1 MPQLYSYYTIQPAE
15 DILYKDKAS
24 KFIGFAYPAKDEK
37 EIKEKLDH
45 LRNLHPKATHHCY
58 AYRLGLDKNNYRAN
72 DDGEPNGT
80 AGKPILGQIDSFGI
94 TNCLIV
100 VVRYFGGTKLGV
112 SGLIDAYKECAKETI
127 DASTIIE
134 LRILDYYELKCSY
147 ENINKIYQI
156 VNNCK
161 AIITAQQLDNQSVF
175 IIATEQNISSLLES
189 KLTDEQIEFSFLERK

>member
-1 MPQLYSYYTIQPAE
+1 MHFYFTIQPIE
-15 DILYKDKAS
+15 EILYKDKAS
-24 KFIGFAYPAKDEK
+24 KFIGFAYPVKEEK

-127 DASTIIE
+127 EASKIIE

>member
-161 AIITAQQLDNQSVF
+161 ATITAQQLDNQSVF
-175 IIATEQNISSLLES
+175 IIATEQDTSSLLES

>member
-1 MPQLYSYYTIQPAE
+1 MYAYQTILPVE
-15 DILYKDKAS
+15 NVLYKDKAS
-24 KFIGFAYPAKDEK
+24 KFIGFAYPVKDEQD
-37 EIKEKLDH
+37 IKEKLEQ

-112 SGLIDAYKECAKETI
+112 SGLIDAYKETARQTI
-127 DASTIIE
+127 EATTITE
-134 LRILDYYELKCSY
+134 ERILDYYKITCSY
-147 ENINKIYQI
+147 EQINKVYQVIHHLKAAI
-156 VNNCK
+156 VE
-161 AIITAQQLDNQSVF
+161 QHLDNTSVF
-175 IIATEQNISSLLES
+175 QIAVEQDKSASLET
-189 KLTDEQIEFSFLERK
+189 KLTDERIDYTFLERK

>member
-127 DASTIIE
+127 ESSTIIE

-161 AIITAQQLDNQSVF
+161 AP
-175 IIATEQNISSLLES
+175 LLHS
-189 KLTDEQIEFSFLERK
+189 N

>member
-1 MPQLYSYYTIQPAE
+1 MHSYFTIQPVE
-15 DILYKDKAS
+15 EILYKDKAS
-24 KFIGFAYPAKDEK
+24 KFIGFAYPVKDEK

-100 VVRYFGGTKLGV
+100 IVRYFGGTKLGV

-127 DASTIIE
+127 ESTHISE
-134 LRILDYYELKCSY
+134 QRILDYYELKCSY

>member
-1 MPQLYSYYTIQPAE
+1 LHSYFTIQPIE
-15 DILYKDKAS
+15 EILYKDKAS
-24 KFIGFAYPAKDEK
+24 KFIGFAYPVKDEK

-127 DASTIIE
+127 EASTIIE

-161 AIITAQQLDNQSVF
+161 ASITAQHLDNQSVF
-175 IIATEQNISSLLES
+175 VIATEQNVSSLLES